1 MFELPD
7 CRPGNIEGSR
17 ALLIRNR
24 PDFITDLV
32 LAGDQ
37 PQMLQVVFTLFGL
50 RPQSARDS
58 HSMTE
63 ENFARAKVVFPKL

>member
-1 MFELPD
+1 
-7 CRPGNIEGSR
+7 
-17 ALLIRNR
+17 LLIHNK